1 MINQRYNYSVVKK
14 NWKWKA
20 NLTQGHFN
28 FIDIFSNFIF
38 EGETPEEENSKDVE
52 NNPLLD
58 YFQKLELF
66 RLDEDSTPFEEEKEN
81 NEIEMQ
87 RKDQE
92 DKQGIQKKTKTIW
105 SFDEVININ
114 SLEKELSTRLSLIM
128 MNCALPLGCLIV
140 DNEWNIEIY
149 DL

>member
-1 MINQRYNYSVVKK
+1 M
-14 NWKWKA
+14 
-20 NLTQGHFN
+20 TQGHFN

-92 DKQGIQKKTKTIW
+92 DKQGIQKKNKKKTI
-105 SFDEVININ
+105 
-114 SLEKELSTRLSLIM
+114 
-128 MNCALPLGCLIV
+128 
-140 DNEWNIEIY
+140 
-149 DL
+149 